1 MFPGGI
7 GTGEL
12 LIIGVL
18 AVILFGSKLPDV
30 ARNFGKSYQQ
40 FRKGL
45 SDIQTSFST
54 DLDSKSS
61 SNGYGNSS
69 RDRIKHY
76 KDAADDPDP
85 PSVPRVVPPPAESP
99 TSGPSDPSNGNAS

>member
-12 LIIGVL
+12 VIIGAL

-45 SDIQTSFST
+45 SEIQTSFST
-54 DLDSKSS
+54 DVNSPPSR
-61 SNGYGNSS
+61 SNNSNS
-69 RDRIKHY
+69 NRERIKHY
-76 KDAADDPDP
+76 KDATDDPAP
-85 PSVPRVVPPPAESP
+85 PVVPRFEAPAAESP
-99 TSGPSDPSNGNAS
+99 ISDSTDSVSP

>member
-61 SNGYGNSS
+61 SNGYGNSN

-85 PSVPRVVPPPAESP
+85 PSDRKSVV
-99 TSGPSDPSNGNAS
+99 

>member
-12 LIIGVL
+12 VIIGAL
-18 AVILFGSKLPDV
+18 AVILFGSKLPEV

-40 FRKGL
+40 LRKGL

-61 SNGYGNSS
+61 SNGYDNSN

-85 PSVPRVVPPPAESP
+85 PSVPRFVPPPAESP
-99 TSGPSDPSNGNAS
+99 TSEPSGSSNTDVS